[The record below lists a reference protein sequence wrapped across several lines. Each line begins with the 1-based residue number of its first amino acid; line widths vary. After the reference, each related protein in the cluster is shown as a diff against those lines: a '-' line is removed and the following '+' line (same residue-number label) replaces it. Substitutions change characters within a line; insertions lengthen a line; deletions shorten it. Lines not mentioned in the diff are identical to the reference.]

1 MTEESREEKEKL
13 AKWYVVHTYSGYEK
27 KVKASIEQMIE
38 NRGQIDDIFEVMIP
52 TEEYVDKTDKGNIV
66 KERKLFPG
74 YVLVKMINTNESWY
88 LVRNTNG
95 VTGFVGTGS
104 ELVCLTPEEMENLGV
119 KSANLPPMDLEVGE
133 VVKVTRGPF
142 KDFMGTVE
150 SINEEKRRVKIFVS
164 IFGRETLMEMDYNQL
179 AKL

>member
-1 MTEESREEKEKL
+1 MAEESREEKGKL
-13 AKWYVVHTYSGYEK
+13 AKWYVVHTYSGYEN

-52 TEEYVDKTDKGNIV
+52 MEEYVDKTDKGNIV

-104 ELVCLTPEEMENLGV
+104 ELVSLTPEEMENLGV

-133 VVKVTRGPF
+133 VVKITKGPF
-142 KDFMGTVE
+142 ENLMGTVE
-150 SINEEKRRVKIFVS
+150 SVNEEKRRVKVFVS